1 SRRRHTRFS
10 RDWSSDV
17 CSSDLGDKDKMNWR
31 TYRRFFFWYDAMNA
45 EDFGSYK
52 LPFADIINGRPYA
65 VPRAIFAAAAAI
77 QGARG
82 GVNIPASDVSA
93 VKSRIASYY
102 KKLGETPPW
111 SKEAESQQK
120 EVSDMEKQKHEVLEE
135 KEEMKAEEAVE
146 QKAVADEEKAEK
158 VSSETR
164 RASKISF
171 PTDNLREG
179 NMDEANYAL
188 YRLINTGSKK
198 LMERYGHKV

>member
-1 SRRRHTRFS
+1 
-10 RDWSSDV
+10 
-17 CSSDLGDKDKMNWR
+17 MNWR
-31 TYRRFFFWYDAMNA
+31 TYRRFFFWYDAQNA

-52 LPFADIINGRPYA
+52 LPFADIINGQPYA
-65 VPRAIFAAAAAI
+65 IPRAIFAAAAAI

-82 GVNIPASDVSA
+82 GVDIPESDIPA

-135 KEEMKAEEAVE
+135 KKVKAEEAVD
-146 QKAVADEEKAEK
+146 QKAVAAEEKAEK
-158 VSSETR
+158 VSNETR

-188 YRLINTGSKK
+188 YRLIISPVPRN
-198 LMERYGHKV
+198 